1 MTPSDPTAITPPIAL
16 SFTTRDLV
24 LILFRFRYRALL
36 TFLACVSVAV
46 ALSFLLK
53 PVYQSE

>member
-1 MTPSDPTAITPPIAL
+1 MTSSDPTAITPPIAL

-36 TFLACVSVAV
+36 TFLASEASLSVGS
-46 ALSFLLK
+46 LH
-53 PVYQSE
+53 PRQ